1 MKNIDKVAL
10 VALLTLG
17 AHSTLVAKDLVVG
30 GVTNRHSRPN
40 RQNRKNF
47 REKS

>member
-17 AHSTLVAKDLVVG
+17 AHYTLVAKDLVG
-30 GVTNRHSRPN
+30 G
-40 RQNRKNF
+40 
-47 REKS
+47 